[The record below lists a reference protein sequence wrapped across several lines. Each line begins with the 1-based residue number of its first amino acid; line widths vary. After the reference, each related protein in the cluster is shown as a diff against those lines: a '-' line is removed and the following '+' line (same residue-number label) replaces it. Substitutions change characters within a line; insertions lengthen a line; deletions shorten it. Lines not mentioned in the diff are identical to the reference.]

1 MRRADH
7 SLTFIVACG
16 PESTRAVFSSA
27 QINISVLQV
36 FKLIIKVS
44 INSVLSINLWQ
55 LDSVAF
61 ELLRCKFLVD
71 QIVYFSFTFKRRRN
85 GKILLQRWRI
95 EAIIHDILL
104 GVRCFIRI
112 DPVVFHHDSLV
123 SCLFRPPVLTLIR
136 RTKQVHRSESHSTI
150 IILAIIIVRII
161 VIVIELLCPVGLMP
175 SIWSVHIAC

>member
-55 LDSVAF
+55 LDSIAF

-95 EAIIHDILL
+95 EAIIHDIRSGAL
-104 GVRCFIRI
+104 GKLTFELPEDRE
-112 DPVVFHHDSLV
+112 SEETSQAEV
-123 SCLFRPPVLTLIR
+123 SCEVHDARLLPPARRQRTSDFR
-136 RTKQVHRSESHSTI
+136 
-150 IILAIIIVRII
+150 
-161 VIVIELLCPVGLMP
+161 
-175 SIWSVHIAC
+175 